1 MFQFNSESRREM
13 SRIGLLL
20 LGLVSVCALFSMAVL
35 QAIQRIKVNGPIYAD
50 IIEQKDI
57 IADILPPPLYVIES
71 YLSAI
76 HLSDPAFDAD
86 RELLEQKIATLQK
99 EFESRQTHW
108 FDSLAPGSIRGLV
121 LNGIAEPA
129 REFFRIIN
137 EQIIPAVRQGKH
149 SEAQEITRIRLR
161 SEYLTHRIAI
171 DDLVQQSTKKT
182 IRVEAMAARELDSSY
197 LPRILAAGLLV
208 LAIFLCMIVWMFSR
222 TNRKAIAIAN
232 RMTAELKANER
243 ELRASLI
250 ESARL
255 TAMAKLEQE
264 RLKSIFAAQSEGIVL
279 QNKAGEIIECNGAAQ
294 QILGLTADQLKG
306 RTSLDPRW
314 KATLENGTELCGDQH
329 PATVTLRT
337 GRSIRDFVMG
347 IESPDRGTRW
357 INVNTEP
364 ILDESGT
371 VTSVVTSFA
380 DITQLREQSKR
391 LGHVIEASK
400 IGIWDWD
407 IATGNVEYSEN
418 WARMLGY
425 ESSEIE
431 PNVSAWE
438 MILNPHDL
446 SKVWTN
452 ARKHLDGE
460 LAEYRNEMQLRRKD
474 GTFAWVLSTGKVIEK
489 NPDGSP
495 KRMVGIHI
503 DLSQTKKLELQF
515 KELTERY
522 SAAISGT
529 SDGMWD
535 WTIGT
540 DNVWYSDRFWILLG
554 FPERGPFPPNKLNSF
569 VERVHPEDLPNV
581 MEAGAAY
588 NVEYRLRHEAGHY
601 RWIRARG
608 ATQFDEDRKPIRM
621 AGSIQDI
628 HDRKSAEFALVLANQ
643 QAMAANSAKSE
654 FLANMSHEI
663 RTPLTAIL
671 GYADLIEHEVD
682 TLGSR
687 ETKLEYIEIVRRNGQ
702 HLLQVVNDILDIS
715 KIEAGKMTVE
725 NIVVN
730 PAKLIEEVVALMA
743 VGANAT
749 GIEFNAVLPPDLPST
764 IRTDP
769 NRLRQVL
776 VNLVGNAI
784 KFTKKGSVSLQ
795 VDCNRKDQRMSFAI
809 VDTGIGL
816 SQEQIDKSFGAFEQA
831 DLTVTRKYGGTGL
844 GLRISKHLTQLL
856 GGDIT
861 IQSIFGIGSTFTAT
875 IATGLLDS
883 VPTLSQILKNTALGE
898 QPQCQECDGSD
909 LANSSALQLPL
920 ADLRILLA
928 EDGTDNQRLISYI
941 LRKAGAEVQIAENG
955 KVAIE
960 MLTID
965 GTLESPLQ
973 TPCSFDLLLSDMQMP
988 VMDGYEAASWLRNKG
1003 STIPIVALTAHA
1015 MNSELD
1021 LCISVGCNA
1030 YATKPIDKV
1039 KLIEVC
1045 RQWGSKLPA
1054 SIVPRLSPVLL
1065 GSAPKHLW
1073 E

>member
-1 MFQFNSESRREM
+1 
-13 SRIGLLL
+13 
-20 LGLVSVCALFSMAVL
+20 
-35 QAIQRIKVNGPIYAD
+35 
-50 IIEQKDI
+50 
-57 IADILPPPLYVIES
+57 
-71 YLSAI
+71 
-76 HLSDPAFDAD
+76 
-86 RELLEQKIATLQK
+86 
-99 EFESRQTHW
+99 
-108 FDSLAPGSIRGLV
+108 
-121 LNGIAEPA
+121 
-129 REFFRIIN
+129 
-137 EQIIPAVRQGKH
+137 
-149 SEAQEITRIRLR
+149 
-161 SEYLTHRIAI
+161 
-171 DDLVQQSTKKT
+171 
-182 IRVEAMAARELDSSY
+182 
-197 LPRILAAGLLV
+197 
-208 LAIFLCMIVWMFSR
+208 
-222 TNRKAIAIAN
+222 
-232 RMTAELKANER
+232 
-243 ELRASLI
+243 
-250 ESARL
+250 
-255 TAMAKLEQE
+255 
-264 RLKSIFAAQSEGIVL
+264 
-279 QNKAGEIIECNGAAQ
+279 
-294 QILGLTADQLKG
+294 
-306 RTSLDPRW
+306 
-314 KATLENGTELCGDQH
+314 
-329 PATVTLRT
+329 
-337 GRSIRDFVMG
+337 
-347 IESPDRGTRW
+347 
-357 INVNTEP
+357 
-364 ILDESGT
+364 
-371 VTSVVTSFA
+371 
-380 DITQLREQSKR
+380 
-391 LGHVIEASK
+391 
-400 IGIWDWD
+400 
-407 IATGNVEYSEN
+407 
-418 WARMLGY
+418 
-425 ESSEIE
+425 
-431 PNVSAWE
+431 
-438 MILNPHDL
+438 
-446 SKVWTN
+446 
-452 ARKHLDGE
+452 
-460 LAEYRNEMQLRRKD
+460 
-474 GTFAWVLSTGKVIEK
+474 
-489 NPDGSP
+489 
-495 KRMVGIHI
+495 
-503 DLSQTKKLELQF
+503 
-515 KELTERY
+515 
-522 SAAISGT
+522 
-529 SDGMWD
+529 
-535 WTIGT
+535 
-540 DNVWYSDRFWILLG
+540 
-554 FPERGPFPPNKLNSF
+554 
-569 VERVHPEDLPNV
+569 
-581 MEAGAAY
+581 
-588 NVEYRLRHEAGHY
+588 
-601 RWIRARG
+601 
-608 ATQFDEDRKPIRM
+608 M

-784 KFTKKGSVSLQ
+784 KFTKKGSVTLQ

-875 IATGLLDS
+875 VATGLLDS

-898 QPQCQECDGSD
+898 QPQCQECYGSD
-909 LANSSALQLPL
+909 LAISNVSQLPL

-1015 MNSELD
+1015 MSSELD

-1054 SIVPRLSPVLL
+1054 SMVPRLSPVVL